1 MPAEGTSLRVLVI
14 DSNRDCA
21 DSLAELLRM
30 WGHDVRVAYHPHVGV
45 ATAHAYEPHVVLTEI
60 MLPSMDGYELARR
73 LRADER
79 HSTTLLVAITG
90 YVTEA
95 SPARALRSG
104 FDSHFVKPMDL
115 DTLGTLL
122 QRAGAVYPGLPRHP
136 RPTAPPSYRH
146 H

>member
-30 WGHDVRVAYHPHVGV
+30 WGHDVRVAYHPQVAV
-45 ATAHAYEPHVVLTEI
+45 ATACAYEPHVVLSEI
-60 MLPSMDGYELARR
+60 ILPSMDGYELARR

-90 YVTEA
+90 YVTGA
-95 SPARALRSG
+95 SRARALRSG

-115 DTLGTLL
+115 DALGSLL
-122 QRAGAVYPGLPRHP
+122 QRVGAIYTGPPRHP
-136 RPTAPPSYRH
+136 RPTAPPSFRQN
-146 H
+146 